1 MHMQKLCQPTVH
13 IQYDDLV
20 VGRRQIRVACDADQT
35 RIEMLPAN
43 VRVGQMVDGLAVC
56 ALVEG
61 LVNDRVV
68 QVPGNIGPRT
78 TCVVDNNGSSSIFV
92 LCGTVRLF
100 SSYRQIPRRRGQC
113 HCPR

>member
-1 MHMQKLCQPTVH
+1 MGMQKVCQPTVH

-20 VGRRQIRVACDADQT
+20 VGRRQIRIACDADQT

-78 TCVVDNNGSSSIFV
+78 TCVVDNNVSSSIFV
-92 LCGTVRLF
+92 QKGDSQTL
-100 SSYRQIPRRRGQC
+100 
-113 HCPR
+113 